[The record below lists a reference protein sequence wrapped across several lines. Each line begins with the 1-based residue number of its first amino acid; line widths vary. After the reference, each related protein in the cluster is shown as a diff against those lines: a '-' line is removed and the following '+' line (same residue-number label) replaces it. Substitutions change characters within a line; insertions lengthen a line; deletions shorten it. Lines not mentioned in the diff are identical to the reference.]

1 MSADLFG
8 QSELFAGRWP
18 TSGMTRSGSLYP
30 LPKSALPTAGNV
42 SSSPPGLLPTPA
54 AGNFNDGESLESW
67 EARRQAN
74 LAKGINGNGQGTPL
88 AIAARQLLPTPRP
101 QTNGGGAAAED
112 PPNRQGGPNLM
123 TAVSLLPTPRAWDEG
138 GTEAVWE
145 ERQQAVMAN
154 GHCRS
159 GLPLSMAVQ
168 LLPTPQEFDS
178 HFDSLNIS
186 DEAAERQLHRTDG
199 IRRRTTGSLTK
210 DLLLLKTPTAQLAVN
225 GGSQHPDKRRE
236 GGHGPTLADQVEF
249 LLPTPQAADGSRGAD
264 VETGARRPSG
274 AKRSENLTTTVSQLL
289 PTPNATDGKGSAGTR
304 GRERAGR
311 PRKTGDANLP
321 EALLLL
327 PTPRAADGNGNG
339 RSASSREG
347 SPSLTDCLLPTP
359 AARDWKSGQSH
370 VMDRNAR
377 PLNEVVEM
385 LLPTPRATDG
395 TKGGPNQHGS
405 SGDLML
411 PSAVMDFLPT
421 PRATRGGSG
430 TETMYSLGGERTDT
444 GRPQGEVLLP
454 TPTAG
459 DSKASGS
466 RNLPGSKAHPGV
478 SLTDAIQTGGS
489 TTPRQSH
496 GATTS
501 QPSAA
506 GKPSSDGQ
514 HPGQLSL
521 DGLEN
526 A

>member
-1 MSADLFG
+1 MA
-8 QSELFAGRWP
+8 
-18 TSGMTRSGSLYP
+18 
-30 LPKSALPTAGNV
+30 V
-42 SSSPPGLLPTPA
+42 
-54 AGNFNDGESLESW
+54 
-67 EARRQAN
+67 
-74 LAKGINGNGQGTPL
+74 
-88 AIAARQLLPTPRP
+88 QLLPTPRP

-210 DLLLLKTPTAQLAVN
+210 DLLLLKTPTAQLASN
-225 GGSQHPDKRRE
+225 GGSQHPDKRRS
-236 GGHGPTLADQVEF
+236 GGHTPTLADEVEF
-249 LLPTPQAADGSRGAD
+249 LLPTPMTINRTSQRAQTGRPTSGPQRGGPSYGLED
-264 VETGARRPSG
+264 VVEH
-274 AKRSENLTTTVSQLL
+274 LL
-289 PTPNATDGKGSAGTR
+289 PTPNATDSQGGP
-304 GRERAGR
+304 RA
-311 PRKTGDANLP
+311 LP
-321 EALLLL
+321 ERR
-327 PTPRAADGNGNG
+327 TSKGKDHGPRLRDVAPA
-339 RSASSREG
+339 
-347 SPSLTDCLLPTP
+347 LLPTP

-385 LLPTPRATDG
+385 LLPTP
-395 TKGGPNQHGS
+395 
-405 SGDLML
+405 
-411 PSAVMDFLPT
+411 
-421 PRATRGGSG
+421 
-430 TETMYSLGGERTDT
+430 
-444 GRPQGEVLLP
+444 
-454 TPTAG
+454 TAG

-478 SLTDAIQTGGS
+478 SLTDAIQMGGS